1 MEERGANKNEVEEA
15 IKKGERIPA
24 KRGRRAYRRNFQYNK
39 EWGGK
44 LYSMKQVMPVVV
56 EENETIVVVTVY
68 TFYF

>member
-1 MEERGANKNEVEEA
+1 MEERGANKNEVKEA
-15 IKKGERIPA
+15 IKNGERIPA